1 MLTYC
6 LIKKNKLYHD
16 LYSYIENEELIM
28 NNPDHTD
35 LIKDNI
41 KKFINKADYITISD
55 KFGTTETLF
64 EDMLETIIIDNNEES
79 CNEKHDI
86 GVNNQGNTLLSYCD
100 SSIAY
105 EIIYTEFFNSEITND
120 ENNNQFA
127 SISNI
132 ELAPIYGSCGILKTV
147 YNNGLQL
154 SSITKN
160 DIYNL
165 LINIFYHSGVLLH
178 TDGTMKDL
186 VFTGEDPCF
195 LIGSSFKIQDPIQ
208 ILGLTF
214 VYYVETDSK
223 NDNKI
228 ASMIFGKE
236 LKGRVYIALLCP
248 ITNKKFN
255 NITIKEL
262 NELLEILKDNDKV
275 LNIEKELL
283 NDKISNPFFIIN
295 KYK

>member
-6 LIKKNKLYHD
+6 LIKKNKLYQD
-16 LYSYIENEELIM
+16 LYSYIESEELVM
-28 NNPDHTD
+28 NNPNHTD

-55 KFGTTETLF
+55 KFGTTDTLF
-64 EDMLETIIIDNNEES
+64 ENMLETIIIDNNEES

-132 ELAPIYGSCGILKTV
+132 ELSPIYGSCGILKTV

-186 VFTGEDPCF
+186 VFSGEDPCF

-275 LNIEKELL
+275 LTIEKELL
-283 NDKISNPFFIIN
+283 NDKITNPFFIIN

>member
-6 LIKKNKLYHD
+6 LIKKNKLYQE
-16 LYSYIENEELIM
+16 LYSYIESEELIM
-28 NNPDHTD
+28 NNPNHTD

-55 KFGTTETLF
+55 KFGTIDTLF
-64 EDMLETIIIDNNEES
+64 ENMLETIIIDNNEES

-105 EIIYTEFFNSEITND
+105 EIIYTEFFNNEITND

-195 LIGSSFKIQDPIQ
+195 LSGSTFKIQDPIQ

-214 VYYVETDSK
+214 VYYVESDSK
-223 NDNKI
+223 NDNKV

-262 NELLEILKDNDKV
+262 NELLEIFKDDDKV
-275 LNIEKELL
+275 MTIEKELL
-283 NDKISNPFFIIN
+283 NDKITNPFFIIN